1 MSMRIYSIFKS
12 LQGEGLT
19 IGAPTAFIR
28 TSGCPLRCTYCDTPQ
43 AFDKG
48 EQMTIEAILAKVAKL
63 RCKHVCLTGG
73 EPLAQKGS
81 VKLLERLLE
90 KGYQVVLET
99 NGAMPLDE
107 MPCVENLTISM
118 DIKCP
123 SSGEADKMLFK
134 NIEFLGPTDQLKFI
148 IADDADYKYAK
159 EVIEEYG
166 PKCEVIFTPVGGTE
180 LKSLA
185 EKLLKEGLDVRVL
198 PQLHKFIW
206 GDEDNR

>member
-1 MSMRIYSIFKS
+1 MKIYSIFKS

-19 IGAPTAFIR
+19 IGAPTTFIR

-48 EQMTIEAILAKVAKL
+48 EQMSIDAIMTKVEQLK
-63 RCKHVCLTGG
+63 CNHVCLTGG
-73 EPLAQKGS
+73 EPLAQRDAL
-81 VKLLERLLE
+81 KLVERVLDE
-90 KGYQVVLET
+90 GYHLVLET

-107 MPCVENLTISM
+107 LPCVENLTISM

-123 SSGEADKMLFK
+123 SSGEADKMLFQ
-134 NIEFLGPTDQLKFI
+134 NIDLLGPTDQLKFI
-148 IADDADYKYAK
+148 ISDERDYEYAK
-159 EVIEEYG
+159 EVLVKHA
-166 PKCEVIFTPVGGTE
+166 PKSEIVFTPVGGKA
-180 LKSLA
+180 LKELA
-185 EKLLKEGLDVRVL
+185 ENVLKEGLNVRVL

>member
-1 MSMRIYSIFKS
+1 MKIYSIFKS

-48 EQMTIEAILAKVAKL
+48 EQMTEDAIAAKVKKL
-63 RCKHVCLTGG
+63 KCRHVCLTGG

-81 VKLLERLLE
+81 PNLIQRLLDD
-90 KGYQVVLET
+90 GYHVVLET
-99 NGAMPLDE
+99 NGAMPLDTL
-107 MPCVENLTISM
+107 PCDENLSVSM

-123 SSGEADKMLFK
+123 SSGESEKMLYE
-134 NIEFLGPTDQLKFI
+134 NIELLGPTDQLKFVI
-148 IADDADYKYAK
+148 GDDEDYVFAK
-159 EVIEEYG
+159 EVMKTYS
-166 PKCEVIFTPVGGTE
+166 PKCAVILTPVGGKA
-180 LKSLA
+180 LKDLA
-185 EKLLKEGLDVRVL
+185 EKVLKENLDVRVL

>member
-1 MSMRIYSIFKS
+1 MKIYSIFKS

-19 IGAPTAFIR
+19 IGAPTTFIR

-48 EQMTIEAILAKVAKL
+48 EQMSLEAILKKVKQL
-63 RCKHVCLTGG
+63 RCRHVCLTGG
-73 EPLAQKGS
+73 EPMAQKDS
-81 VKLLERLLE
+81 PKLIQMLIDE
-90 KGYQVVLET
+90 GYHLVLET

-107 MPCVENLTISM
+107 LPCVENLTISM

-123 SSGEADKMLFK
+123 SSGESDKMLFE
-134 NIEFLGPTDQLKFI
+134 NMEVLGPTDQLKFI
-148 IADDADYKYAK
+148 ISDDKDYDYAK
-159 EVIEEYG
+159 EIIERYS
-166 PKCEVIFTPVGGTE
+166 PKCEIILTPVGGKD

-185 EKLLKEGLDVRVL
+185 EKVLKDNLDVRVL

-206 GDEDNR
+206 GDQDNR

>member
-1 MSMRIYSIFKS
+1 MRIYSIFKS

-48 EQMTIEAILAKVAKL
+48 EQMDLEAIMKKVGQL
-63 RCKHVCLTGG
+63 RCRHVCLTGG
-73 EPLAQKGS
+73 EPLAQKDAFKL
-81 VKLLERLLE
+81 VQKLLDE
-90 KGYQVVLET
+90 GYHVVIET
-99 NGAMPLDE
+99 SGALPLDE
-107 MPCVENLTISM
+107 LPCVENLTISM

-123 SSGEADKMLFK
+123 SSGEAGKMLFE
-134 NIEFLGPTDQLKFI
+134 NIEVLGPTDQLKFI
-148 IADDADYKYAK
+148 VADDRDYEYAK
-159 EVIEEYG
+159 EVLQKYS
-166 PKCEVIFTPVGGTE
+166 PKCEVIFTPVGGKD
-180 LKSLA
+180 LRGLA
-185 EKLLKEGLDVRVL
+185 EHVLKDGLDARVL